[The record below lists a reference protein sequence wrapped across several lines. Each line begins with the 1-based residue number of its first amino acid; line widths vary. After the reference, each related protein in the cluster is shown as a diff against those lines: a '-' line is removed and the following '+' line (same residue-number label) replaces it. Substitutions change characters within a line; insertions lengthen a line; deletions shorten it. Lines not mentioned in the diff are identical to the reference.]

1 MRWLRCNTYSSCDK
15 QLCYCSQTVW
25 SRRLEVFTV
34 LRWGVCRESFPRSLT
49 VPTGSNHRSQEMP
62 VRWWQFTIRARA
74 DDRCEECDMSK
85 CKDVNHIEIWF
96 FFFFPVADM
105 GSNFF
110 ELIPVSENTLAVY
123 GENFDG
129 VKSTKVTQLLG
140 TLLKLILSKLTVFI
154 LAWFH
159 FRSAWT
165 PYILLSTPEQTWV
178 HTRQFRLHAPW
189 SRAEERL
196 SGRKLKKCV
205 YWGFYWV
212 TLKNIYIHLPRRC
225 NEIFQGAPWV
235 SWQISHIGVAG
246 FGHQSKPR
254 LELWVQRL
262 AGPGHDWFLLNT
274 IFFFLPW
281 SLK

>member
-1 MRWLRCNTYSSCDK
+1 
-15 QLCYCSQTVW
+15 
-25 SRRLEVFTV
+25 
-34 LRWGVCRESFPRSLT
+34 
-49 VPTGSNHRSQEMP
+49 
-62 VRWWQFTIRARA
+62 
-74 DDRCEECDMSK
+74 
-85 CKDVNHIEIWF
+85 
-96 FFFFPVADM
+96 M

-178 HTRQFRLHAPW
+178 HTREFRLHAPW

-212 TLKNIYIHLPRRC
+212 TLKNIYIYTYPGGAMKYSRVLHGFLDKYHILELPGLDTKV
-225 NEIFQGAPWV
+225 NQGWNFEFRDSQVPAMTDS
-235 SWQISHIGVAG
+235 SWIHFFFF
-246 FGHQSKPR
+246 FGHD
-254 LELWVQRL
+254 
-262 AGPGHDWFLLNT
+262 H
-274 IFFFLPW
+274 
-281 SLK
+281 